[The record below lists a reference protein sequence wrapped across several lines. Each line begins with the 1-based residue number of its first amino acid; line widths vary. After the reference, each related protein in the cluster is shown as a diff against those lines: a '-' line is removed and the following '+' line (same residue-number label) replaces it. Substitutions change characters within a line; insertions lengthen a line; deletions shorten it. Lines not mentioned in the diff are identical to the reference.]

1 MTAADR
7 LARALN
13 AYDGGDFWQDVVE
26 VHGTADRAATEAADV
41 GGMGTV
47 IVCQD
52 GSVVRFDEARWAWGA
67 APGPADAPDPKAP
80 DPDCPECARLRR
92 RLLEVRNP
100 LKAGVDALRAGGL
113 EGPFTASELRRAIG
127 TFEAD
132 GGEMDRSNFAK
143 RISAWVKQGR
153 LHPVGS
159 RPTRTRPARTFLYR
173 TEAPGPVAAPDD

>member
-1 MTAADR
+1 VPGR
-7 LARALN
+7 
-13 AYDGGDFWQDVVE
+13 
-26 VHGTADRAATEAADV
+26 
-41 GGMGTV
+41 
-47 IVCQD
+47 
-52 GSVVRFDEARWAWGA
+52 VRR
-67 APGPADAPDPKAP
+67 PV
-80 DPDCPECARLRR
+80 RR
-92 RLLEVRNP
+92 SP
-100 LKAGVDALRAGGL
+100 LGLGAGGL